1 MISIPAMLETASV
14 AFATFFATV
23 GPLDVAAVFAALT
36 TTYPPARR
44 RSTAVKGVVIA
55 SIVLIPFAV
64 GGKVFLMAFGIS
76 LPALRTAGGI
86 LLLLM
91 GIDMVF
97 ARHSGGT
104 STTPEENE
112 EAAASADITV
122 FPLATPLLAGP
133 GTMGAAILLMAETH
147 GDWQLQVA
155 VVASLAGVMLLTLVL
170 LLLSGLV
177 NRALG
182 VTGMQVVTRVFGLLL
197 CALAVQFVFDGILG
211 SGLVPGVEPSS
222 AAPTIVQP

>member
-1 MISIPAMLETASV
+1 MFETASI

-36 TTYPPARR
+36 AGYSPDRR
-44 RSTAVKGVVIA
+44 RATALKGVLIA
-55 SIVLIPFAV
+55 AIVLLPFALA
-64 GGKVFLMAFGIS
+64 GKALLMTFGIS

-104 STTPEENE
+104 STTAEEE
-112 EAAASADITV
+112 QEAASRDDISV

-133 GTMGAAILLMAETH
+133 GTMGAAILLMAETN
-147 GDWQLQVA
+147 GDWQRQAA
-155 VVASLAGVMLLTLVL
+155 VVAALAMVLLLTLVL
-170 LLLSGLV
+170 LLLAAFVNGL
-177 NRALG
+177 LG
-182 VTGMQVVTRVFGLLL
+182 VTGMQVVTRVFGLIL

-211 SGLVPGVEPSS
+211 SGLVPAPSS
-222 AAPTIVQP
+222 MPPSQVIDAHP